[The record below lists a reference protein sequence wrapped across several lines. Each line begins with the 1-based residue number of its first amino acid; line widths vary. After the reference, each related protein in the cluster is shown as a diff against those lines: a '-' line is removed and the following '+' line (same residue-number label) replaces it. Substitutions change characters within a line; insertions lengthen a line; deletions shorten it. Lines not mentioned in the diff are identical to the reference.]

1 MTHRNDRVLSV
12 AELARVEG
20 EGALYIRAS
29 GNKVEEARLDI
40 YEPPRFFE
48 AFLRGRA
55 YTEPPDITARI
66 CGICPVAYQT
76 SAYLAIE
83 EACGV
88 TVDGP
93 IADLR
98 RLLYCGEWI
107 ESHSLHIYLLHA
119 PDFLGYSSGIEMA
132 TERRDIV
139 ERGLGMKKA
148 GNAILEAVGGR
159 AIHPINVRIGG
170 FYRAPSPAELA
181 ALTDP
186 LRRALEDALA
196 TVRWVAGF
204 DFPDHMCEADMLAL
218 SAPGTYPIERGTVA
232 TRSGLAFP
240 ASAWE
245 DHVIEEHVPHST
257 ALHAHLA
264 GGGRYL
270 TGPLARYSL
279 SSQWLSPLAREAAS
293 DAGLG
298 PSCDNPFRSI
308 VVRAVE
314 VVYAIEEALRIIAA
328 YEPPD
333 RPAVDVPPRAGVG
346 CGASEAPRG
355 TLWHRY
361 EIGGGRHHLRGPHRA
376 PHIAE
381 PGDDRGR
388 PARLRGS
395 PDRPR
400 RRRAHPPV
408 RAGHPQLRP
417 VHLLRDSLPEP
428 HRGKILTGQNGRW
441 SQFQFQLRAGRSWS
455 SASGTSS
462 AVTTA
467 SGLRWSASCA
477 IWCRPACDS

>member
-204 DFPDHMCEADMLAL
+204 DFPDHVCEADMLAL

-293 DAGLG
+293 DAGLA

-308 VVRAVE
+308 IVRAVE

-361 EIGGGRHHLRGPHRA
+361 EIGADGIISAARIVPPTSQNQATIEADLRAFVEARIDLEDDELTRQCEQAIRNYDPCISCATHFLNLTVERSLPVRTDGGP
-376 PHIAE
+376 
-381 PGDDRGR
+381 
-388 PARLRGS
+388 S
-395 PDRPR
+395 SSY
-400 RRRAHPPV
+400 V
-408 RAGHPQLRP
+408 RAGRG
-417 VHLLRDSLPEP
+417 
-428 HRGKILTGQNGRW
+428 HR
-441 SQFQFQLRAGRSWS
+441 
-455 SASGTSS
+455 
-462 AVTTA
+462 
-467 SGLRWSASCA
+467 
-477 IWCRPACDS
+477 CRERVPP

>member
-1 MTHRNDRVLSV
+1 MTHKNDRVLSV

-20 EGALYIRAS
+20 EGALYIRTS

-76 SAYLAIE
+76 SACLAIE

-107 ESHSLHIYLLHA
+107 ESHALHIYLLHA
-119 PDFLGYSSGIEMA
+119 PDFLGFSSGIEMA
-132 TERRDIV
+132 TQRRDIV
-139 ERGLGMKKA
+139 ERGLAIKKA

-159 AIHPINVRIGG
+159 AIHPVNVRVGG
-170 FYRAPSPAELA
+170 FYRAPTPAELA

-186 LRRALEDALA
+186 LRRALDDAVA
-196 TVRWVAGF
+196 TVAWVTGF
-204 DFPDHMCEADMLAL
+204 DFPDFACDADMLAL
-218 SAPGTYPIERGTVA
+218 SRPGTYPIEQGTVV
-232 TRSGLAFP
+232 TRSGLSFP
-240 ASAWE
+240 ASGWDE
-245 DHVIEEHVPHST
+245 HVIEEHVPHSN

-264 GGGRYL
+264 DGRRYL

-279 SSQWLSPLAREAAS
+279 SSQWLSPVASEAAH

-308 VVRAVE
+308 IVRAVE

-328 YEPPD
+328 YQPPD
-333 RPAVDVPPRAGVG
+333 RPAAEVPPRAGVG
-346 CGASEAPRG
+346 CGVSEAPRG
-355 TLWHRY
+355 ALWHRY
-361 EIGGGRHHLRGPHRA
+361 EIDADGIISAARIVPPTSQNQAAIEADLRAFVEARIDLEDEELTRQCEQAIRNYDPCISCATHFLDLVVERSLLIRTDGGSSPGSRFPVQVRRA
-376 PHIAE
+376 A
-381 PGDDRGR
+381 
-388 PARLRGS
+388 ARLG
-395 PDRPR
+395 
-400 RRRAHPPV
+400 AAALKV
-408 RAGHPQLRP
+408 
-417 VHLLRDSLPEP
+417 VN
-428 HRGKILTGQNGRW
+428 T
-441 SQFQFQLRAGRSWS
+441 RS
-455 SASGTSS
+455 T
-462 AVTTA
+462 
-467 SGLRWSASCA
+467 
-477 IWCRPACDS
+477 

>member
-1 MTHRNDRVLSV
+1 MTAFCRLPK
-12 AELARVEG
+12 LARVEG

-40 YEPPRFFE
+40 YVPRFFE

-186 LRRALEDALA
+186 LGRALEDALA

-264 GGGRYL
+264 GGRRYL
-270 TGPLARYSL
+270 TGPLARDASAHSGCL
-279 SSQWLSPLAREAAS
+279 RWPARPPATPGWARPTTTRSAASSCGPWRWSTRSRRRCGSSPPTNRRIAPPWTCRRGTAS
-293 DAGLG
+293 DAGRRRRPG
-298 PSCDNPFRSI
+298 APCGTGTRSA
-308 VVRAVE
+308 RTASS
-314 VVYAIEEALRIIAA
+314 
-328 YEPPD
+328 P
-333 RPAVDVPPRAGVG
+333 RPASCP
-346 CGASEAPRG
+346 
-355 TLWHRY
+355 
-361 EIGGGRHHLRGPHRA
+361 PHRRTRRRSRPTCA
-376 PHIAE
+376 PSWK
-381 PGDDRGR
+381 PGSTSKTTSSPASASRPSATTTR
-388 PARLRGS
+388 ASPARL
-395 PDRPR
+395 
-400 RRRAHPPV
+400 
-408 RAGHPQLRP
+408 
-417 VHLLRDSLPEP
+417 
-428 HRGKILTGQNGRW
+428 
-441 SQFQFQLRAGRSWS
+441 
-455 SASGTSS
+455 TS
-462 AVTTA
+462 
-467 SGLRWSASCA
+467 
-477 IWCRPACDS
+477 

>member
-1 MTHRNDRVLSV
+1 
-12 AELARVEG
+12 VEG

-170 FYRAPSPAELA
+170 FYRAPSRAELA

-308 VVRAVE
+308 IVRAVE

-361 EIGGGRHHLRGPHRA
+361 EIGADGIISAARIVPPTSQNQATIEADLRAFVEARIDLEDDELTRQCEQAIRNYDPCISCATHFLNLTVQRSLPVRTDGGP
-376 PHIAE
+376 
-381 PGDDRGR
+381 
-388 PARLRGS
+388 S
-395 PDRPR
+395 SSY
-400 RRRAHPPV
+400 V
-408 RAGHPQLRP
+408 RAGRG
-417 VHLLRDSLPEP
+417 
-428 HRGKILTGQNGRW
+428 HRR
-441 SQFQFQLRAGRSWS
+441 RER
-455 SASGTSS
+455 
-462 AVTTA
+462 V
-467 SGLRWSASCA
+467 
-477 IWCRPACDS
+477 PP